1 MKPLHLF
8 DTGSVEKVLLSYQAL
23 ACDIWRV
30 NHEPGE
36 SPTEIEL
43 HELTEA
49 LLARRVFELENSQ
62 SSIENN

>member
-1 MKPLHLF
+1 MKPLYLF
-8 DTGSVEKVLLSYQAL
+8 DTGSVQKVLLSYRAL
-23 ACDIWRV
+23 ACDLWQV
-30 NHEPGE
+30 NHETRE
-36 SPTEIEL
+36 SPPENEL